1 MCLLNINKVIKKCQC
16 PKCGKTLLSWQKRFV
31 ILYIAVCDISV
42 DCSATSQ
49 IQLNQHLGDN
59 LKSYI
64 PSTSRSAIA
73 TTGLAAVLCFS
84 ASAFGADPDTFK
96 IGGVVS
102 LSGAYGVFG
111 DDMRKGVETAIEQR
125 GGRVLGKPIQVT
137 WEDDETKPQPAV
149 QKTTRLISE
158 GAQMIFGPVSSASA
172 IAIMNVTKL
181 RKIPHLVTMSADD
194 KITLPGGS
202 RYTFRT
208 SNTLGMEQRMALGYT
223 KEQKLK
229 RVYGV
234 TADYQA
240 TRDSWEWYRKEAEK
254 AGVEIV
260 GADFP
265 PLGNRDFSSIVD
277 KIARSNADGVAI
289 FLTGSDSITLVKQAG
304 QVNLGKTRKI
314 FGPVIADET
323 MAAGVGPSSV
333 GVNSGVRYH
342 YSVENAVNKKFVEA
356 YRKKFN
362 EFPSSAAGEAYDGM
376 SWWLDVVEK
385 TGSWDK
391 EKWVDAFENSVR
403 SNSVEGLKEMKACDH
418 QARQDGLWGEVV
430 PGHPP
435 YPAYVMKITKV
446 FAPKD
451 LFEDCQK

>member
-1 MCLLNINKVIKKCQC
+1 MKHVAPWGRHLL
-16 PKCGKTLLSWQKRFV
+16 L
-31 ILYIAVCDISV
+31 A
-42 DCSATSQ
+42 A
-49 IQLNQHLGDN
+49 
-59 LKSYI
+59 
-64 PSTSRSAIA
+64 SAISIL
-73 TTGLAAVLCFS
+73 TSTMS
-84 ASAFGADPDTFK
+84 AQAADPEVFK

-102 LSGAYGVFG
+102 LSGTYGIFG
-111 DDMRKGVETAIEQR
+111 EDMRKGVEIAIEER
-125 GGRVLGKPIQVT
+125 GGKVLGKPIQVV

-149 QKTTRLISE
+149 QKATRLIADGS
-158 GAQMIFGPVSSASA
+158 QMIFGAVSSAST
-172 IAIMNVTKL
+172 IAVMNITKQ

-194 KITLPGGS
+194 KITVPGGS

-208 SNTLGMEQRMALGYT
+208 SNTLGMEQRMALAYS
-223 KEQKLK
+223 KDQKLK

-254 AGVEIV
+254 AGIEIV

-265 PLGNRDFSSIVD
+265 PLGNRDYSSIVD
-277 KIARSNADGVAI
+277 KIARSNADGVAL
-289 FLTGSDSITLVKQAG
+289 FMTGSDAVTMVKQAG

-323 MAAGVGPSSV
+323 MAAGVGPTAL

-342 YSVENAVNKKFVEA
+342 FTVENPANKKFVEA
-356 YRKKFN
+356 FRKKFN

-391 EKWVDAFENSVR
+391 EKWIDAFANSVR
-403 SNSVEGLKEMKACDH
+403 DTSVEGRKEMKACDH

-430 PGHPP
+430 NGKAP
-435 YPAYVMKITKV
+435 YPNYVMKIVKV
-446 FAPKD
+446 YPPKD
-451 LFEDCQK
+451 IFEECSK